1 MADPTA
7 AQMVIV
13 PMLAVDRRGF
23 RVGYG
28 KGYYDYFLSRM
39 DTVTVGVCFG
49 DEIVDWV
56 PNEAH
61 DVPVQY
67 IATENGVIS
76 AAK

>member
-1 MADPTA
+1 
-7 AQMVIV
+7 
-13 PMLAVDRRGF
+13 
-23 RVGYG
+23 
-28 KGYYDYFLSRM
+28 M